1 MKLTAWFLTVAT
13 VSTIAVASLGNVA
26 PPPPVGSL
34 PYHHLVLEGGGVR
47 AVSYVGALHALTQLG
62 YYTNGRY
69 TFRRIGG
76 TSSGCLVGL
85 AVALDVPA
93 ARLEELV
100 YTHVPLFDALV
111 DFDARQ
117 LLVGQ
122 DVDDGDVPA
131 AAADGA
137 DDHSDSGEAATG
149 DEHESGGGGWYNL
162 VWRAYALLTRVNYF
176 LGRWR
181 SRNAPGLSGEQRLV
195 AFVRDQ
201 LGPQSPHRDQL
212 APLLG
217 TMTFAQLEALTG
229 HQLACF
235 ATSLTTRR
243 LVEFSPET
251 TPHWPVVRALYASM
265 AVPGLFKP
273 LDDGHGNALVD
284 GALLMNFPIT
294 MNDAVDGTADD
305 RTLGL
310 SLAEPLPE
318 ACPRAAAS
326 NADAAATTTTTC
338 RFGDTAG
345 CGYSVAVAADG
356 GDDGDGDG
364 GGGGGWF
371 ANRWLPTTAAKK
383 RSATTPSPTPSPPM
397 TTARLFPPPP
407 PPPPSA
413 GDESLDSPPPEPS
426 PFPLYERFGSVGAFV
441 TALYSTLVDREVSL
455 YERCRA
461 NRNRVVYLESPVRAL
476 TMRVPARH
484 ITLSINRAY
493 RNTMVSLAAG
503 TVTAPP

>member
-1 MKLTAWFLTVAT
+1 MKLTAWILTAAT
-13 VSTIAVASLGNVA
+13 VSTIAVASLGSVA
-26 PPPPVGSL
+26 PPPPLVGSL

-122 DVDDGDVPA
+122 DVDNDGGDVPA
-131 AAADGA
+131 DGA
-137 DDHSDSGEAATG
+137 DNHSDSDEAATG
-149 DEHESGGGGWYNL
+149 GEHETGGGGGGWYNL
-162 VWRAYALLTRVNYF
+162 VWRAYTLLTRVNYF

-294 MNDAVDGTADD
+294 MNDAADGTADD
-305 RTLGL
+305 HTLGL

-326 NADAAATTTTTC
+326 QDAATTTTTC

-356 GDDGDGDG
+356 GDDDGD
-364 GGGGGWF
+364 GGGGWF
-371 ANRWLPTTAAKK
+371 ANRWLPTAAEKK
-383 RSATTPSPTPSPPM
+383 RSATPPPIPSPPM
-397 TTARLFPPPP
+397 TTAKLFPPPPP

-413 GDESLDSPPPEPS
+413 GDESLDSQQTPEQPS